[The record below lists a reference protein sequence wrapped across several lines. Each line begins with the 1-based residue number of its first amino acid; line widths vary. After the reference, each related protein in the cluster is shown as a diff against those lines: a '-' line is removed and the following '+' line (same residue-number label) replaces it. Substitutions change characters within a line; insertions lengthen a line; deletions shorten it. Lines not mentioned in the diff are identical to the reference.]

1 MEPEYKRAI
10 GLALREKRLWAAG
23 LICALAFTEAWW
35 IIYDWGPENL
45 GERAGNWVRE
55 VGEKGFLE
63 AVAFIALAMIAFA
76 ALKAIGYL
84 GEMILVRQVAD
95 GLDLETPTFSK
106 AFATSR
112 RRYLNF
118 AVTLLPWDA
127 LRVAAIYLPSLI
139 IALWDRWDP
148 HINHFGLYILVLFL
162 WFAVLL
168 AVYILAGITATLAA
182 RFSLLE
188 EKGIPEAWQAGWA
201 LLKEYPGK
209 CAPVWLQ
216 AFAADLIFLLVAWP
230 LSVLI
235 PWLVGLFA
243 HHIGFAPLRWLIYS
257 ITYLVLAAGFII
269 LQTGV
274 QVYKSSLWTIFFR
287 DLTRAED
294 VDSMV
299 HNNIQ
304 EKHIE

>member
-45 GERAGNWVRE
+45 GERAGNWVRG
-55 VGEKGFLE
+55 VGGKGFLE
-63 AVAFIALAMIAFA
+63 AVAFIAVAIIAFA
-76 ALKAIGYL
+76 VLKAFGYL

-95 GLDLETPTFSK
+95 GQNPETPTFND

-112 RRYLNF
+112 RRYLPF

-148 HINHFGLYILVLFL
+148 HYNHVGLYMLVLLL
-162 WFAVLL
+162 WFVILL
-168 AVYILAGITATLAA
+168 AIYILAGITATLAA

-201 LLKEYPGK
+201 LFREHAGK
-209 CAPVWLQ
+209 CVPIWLQ
-216 AFAADLIFLLVAWP
+216 AFAADVIFLVIAWP
-230 LSVLI
+230 LSALI
-235 PWLVGLFA
+235 PWAVGLFA
-243 HHIGFAPLRWLIYS
+243 HNIGFAPLRWLVYF
-257 ITYLVLAAGFII
+257 ITYLVIAAGFVI

-274 QVYKSSLWTIFFR
+274 QVFKSSLWTIFFR
-287 DLTRAED
+287 DLT
-294 VDSMV
+294 
-299 HNNIQ
+299 Q
-304 EKHIE
+304 EEEVASIVPNHVQDNHFE